1 MLPFE
6 PGLFV
11 NLLSP
16 STIAAYRR
24 RRLHRIA
31 SQQHVLTPAEH
42 LMTRLHAE
50 QSGSMVVLSAAKIEG
65 RLTPHL
71 VEAICQRL
79 QQRHPNLRASIQGH
93 KSRLWFEVCE
103 TPPPLRIGWEVS
115 CSSEAWAQAA
125 LQLGQEAFDRT
136 QGPLFRGHV
145 IQHPT
150 ANLCHVIFAG
160 HHAICDGRSLTQL
173 LSEFVQLAAGKSL
186 PARNDVMRPLP
197 QVPRTKGVWR
207 PILKEIGWRLGQRRA
222 FRKHPLVKPLATA
235 KDQDQ
240 LCRRILTAEATTA
253 LLQQARQEQTTVLSV
268 IVAALLTAL
277 WRHNRFDK
285 QSIRFRIPL
294 DIRPHCEPPVA
305 EGACGCYATMLEL
318 TLINPGS
325 LSFWDLARQT
335 RRAIEQQLTAGT
347 WQSQWHILRWV
358 LRRGSH
364 LGVQPTFCGISNLG
378 VITFPDTPDYKIQEF
393 STTVTQRGLSNNLRL
408 SCATVHGA
416 LNLTLR
422 TPWHSPDAAD
432 QLLTETLNV
441 LLAATGIP
449 PATPSDPEL
458 IFEVESSDAIACLT

>member
-6 PGLFV
+6 PSLFV

-31 SQQHVLTPAEH
+31 SEQHILTPAEH
-42 LMTRLHAE
+42 LMTRLHEE
-50 QSGSMVVLSAAKIEG
+50 QGGSMVVLCAAKIEG

-93 KSRLWFEVCE
+93 KSRLWFEVSE
-103 TPPPLRIGWEVS
+103 APSPLRIGWEDS
-115 CSSEAWAQAA
+115 CSSEAWSQAA
-125 LQLGQEAFDRT
+125 LRLGQEAFDRT
-136 QGPLFRGHV
+136 RGPLFRVHV

-150 ANLCHVIFAG
+150 DNLCHVIFAG

-173 LSEFVQLAAGKSL
+173 LSEFVQLAAGKTL
-186 PARNDVMRPLP
+186 LARVDVMRPLP

-207 PILKEIGWRLGQRRA
+207 PILKEIGWRLQQRRA
-222 FRKHPLVKPLATA
+222 FRQHPLVEPHVTETN
-235 KDQDQ
+235 QDH
-240 LCRRILTAEATTA
+240 LCRRILTAEVTTG
-253 LLQQARQEQTTVLSV
+253 LVRQARQEQTTVLGV
-268 IVAALLTAL
+268 IVAAFLTAL
-277 WRHNRFDK
+277 WKQHRFAD
-285 QSIRFRIPL
+285 QSLRFRIPI
-294 DIRPHCEPPVA
+294 DIRHHCEPPIP
-305 EGACGCYATMLEL
+305 EEACGCYATMLEL
-318 TLINPGS
+318 TLINPSS
-325 LSFWDLARQT
+325 LSFWELARQT
-335 RRAIEQQLTAGT
+335 RRAIEQQLAAGI
-347 WQSQWHILRWV
+347 WQSQWHILRWM

-378 VITFPDTPDYKIQEF
+378 VITFPETPGYKIEEF
-393 STTVTQRGLSNNLRL
+393 SSTVTQKDLSNNLRL
-408 SCATVHGA
+408 SCATINGA

-422 TPWHSPDAAD
+422 TPWHRPEEAD
-432 QLLTETLNV
+432 QLLAETLNV
-441 LLAATGIP
+441 LHAVSGIP